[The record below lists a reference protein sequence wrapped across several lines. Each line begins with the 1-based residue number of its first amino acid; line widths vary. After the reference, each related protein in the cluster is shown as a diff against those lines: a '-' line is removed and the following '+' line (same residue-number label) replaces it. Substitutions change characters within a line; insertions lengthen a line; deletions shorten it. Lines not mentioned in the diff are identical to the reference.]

1 MKLLIDRDGGT
12 SEALKLKLDLNSR
25 VNKRDIF
32 NDISH
37 KRGIFFLAS
46 PKKIVPP
53 PLLIDMFV

>member
-37 KRGIFFLAS
+37 KRGNFF
-46 PKKIVPP
+46 
-53 PLLIDMFV
+53 